1 MEKQILTPDGVDN
14 VVNWLYAL
22 DAKPLEAEAIVMESD
37 IVSWI
42 LEHFITTPS
51 QKVFLNSF
59 SEAFRVDFGGQAA
72 RTVRRRWPLIYKAA
86 APNQSLR
93 SAKWI
98 RSKEENE
105 AGEGGPPTRAVS
117 SGSLSITTGY

>member
-1 MEKQILTPDGVDN
+1 MEKQILTPDGVDH
-14 VVNWLYAL
+14 VVDWLYAL
-22 DAKPLEAEAIVMESD
+22 DDEPLEAEAIVMESD

-42 LEHFITTPS
+42 LEHFITTPA
-51 QKVFLNSF
+51 QEAFLNSF
-59 SEAFRVDFGGQAA
+59 SEAFRADLGGQAA
-72 RTVRRRWPLIYKAA
+72 RTVRRRWPLTFEAA
-86 APNQSLR
+86 APNHSLR

-117 SGSLSITTGY
+117 SGSLHIKTGY